1 MIVQKIFER
10 AGEHPEVIPDLK
22 KMMDYYLP
30 MTVKLL
36 DAYEDMD
43 GQLYRARISR
53 LPRKKLK
60 KPLIH

>member
-43 GQLYRARISR
+43 RQPVQGENITAS
-53 LPRKKLK
+53 RKKLK

>member
-30 MTVKLL
+30 
-36 DAYEDMD
+36 
-43 GQLYRARISR
+43 
-53 LPRKKLK
+53 
-60 KPLIH
+60 